1 MNGKIKVYRFRQ
13 YDIAADEFKLSSR
26 MATLACIR
34 RLNAQL
40 IRSSELEIEK
50 RLLDTDGMTEII
62 SADRLPGQSAAA
74 IVRQYGR
81 AISC

>member
-34 RLNAQL
+34 RLVPNP
-40 IRSSELEIEK
+40 
-50 RLLDTDGMTEII
+50 
-62 SADRLPGQSAAA
+62 AD
-74 IVRQYGR
+74 
-81 AISC
+81 